1 MMMKTL
7 TGILAAAISMPA
19 LAGPNW
25 DVIHE
30 AEAHHLARHE
40 AEHVLP
46 LDYGPRAITTPWLNK
61 LIFAKADKLGYS
73 KNYLRQPVAM
83 DDDHIPFVNA
93 GVSAVDLIDFDYG
106 PGNSYWHTAGDT
118 VEHCSA
124 TSLTIVGRVVL
135 ATLDRLAN
143 SPRRNQPLATRC
155 DCFHNRFCP
164 QLR

>member
-1 MMMKTL
+1 MKTL

-61 LIFAKADKLGYS
+61 KHEDE
-73 KNYLRQPVAM
+73 LRVAAAAAHPARTRM
-83 DDDHIPFVNA
+83 VAVNTVNRPA
-93 GVSAVDLIDFDYG
+93 
-106 PGNSYWHTAGDT
+106 TA
-118 VEHCSA
+118 
-124 TSLTIVGRVVL
+124 
-135 ATLDRLAN
+135 
-143 SPRRNQPLATRC
+143 
-155 DCFHNRFCP
+155 HN
-164 QLR
+164 